1 MNSSPKRL
9 FWRDVNRKGYAGGD
23 QKDLVLDSMKIKIG
37 GISLSLKRAGNE
49 AIKDPCYRRF
59 LSTEGGRAHITF
71 EDCKNLPD
79 KRYQGCFDSPGLW
92 SIAFNDHADFCIE
105 VRGGSTRPIAFVQ
118 VSVKEKKGCVHIK
131 DPSGLARLSRYRR
144 SIFPC
149 LLPFHY
155 PVDEVIFINILPLYK
170 GILLHACCI
179 NDNGNGYIFSGFSG
193 AGKSTMAKQWL
204 NADGAKVLNDDRTI
218 VREIRGLFYAYGT
231 PWHGE
236 LTACEPERVRLR
248 AVFIIRHGSKNSIRT
263 LSLSEAVSGIIA
275 RSFSPLWDRK
285 GMHRAVEIIERL
297 VRDIPCYELMFRP
310 DRDVIEYIRSLD
322 I

>member
-1 MNSSPKRL
+1 
-9 FWRDVNRKGYAGGD
+9 
-23 QKDLVLDSMKIKIG
+23 MKIKIG

-59 LSTEGGRAHITF
+59 LSTEGGCAHITF
-71 EDCKNLPD
+71 EGCKNLPD
-79 KRYQGCFDSPGLW
+79 KSYHGRFDSPGLW

-105 VRGGSTRPIAFVQ
+105 LRGGSRRPIAFVQ
-118 VSVKEKKGCVHIK
+118 VSVKEKKGYIHAPLSVLRASCSVVHYGI
-131 DPSGLARLSRYRR
+131 PNHGQQSMEYGPRNTVTS
-144 SIFPC
+144 
-149 LLPFHY
+149 LPFHY
-155 PVDEVIFINILPLYK
+155 PVDEVIFINILPLYR

-179 NDNGNGYIFSGFSG
+179 NDNGKGYIFSGFSG

-236 LTACEPERVRLR
+236 LTVCEPERVRLR
-248 AVFIIRHGSKNSIRT
+248 AVFIIRHGSNNNIRT
-263 LSLSEAVSGIIA
+263 LSLSEAVSGIVA

-297 VRDIPCYELMFRP
+297 VRNTPCYELMFRP